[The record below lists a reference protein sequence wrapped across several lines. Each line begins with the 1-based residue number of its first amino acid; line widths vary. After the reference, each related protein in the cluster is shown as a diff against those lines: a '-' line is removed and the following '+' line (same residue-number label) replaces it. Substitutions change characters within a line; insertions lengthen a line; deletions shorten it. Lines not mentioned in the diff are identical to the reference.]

1 MGSSSPY
8 WPTRIQIWLT
18 EEDPVF
24 RDSEQTAGR
33 TLHDSFDTTQI
44 DRQKFTEADAP
55 AIPIGIEMRTEKTN
69 FHDNIK

>member
-1 MGSSSPY
+1 
-8 WPTRIQIWLT
+8 
-18 EEDPVF
+18 VF